1 MSWSALLRRLLF
13 LVILVIFG
21 FAGFVA
27 ACTPARHLLDTADP
41 TPSGPAPEPELFSGL
56 GSGPDERLAAWEA
69 LRPALQDALDMFCAY
84 VKIVLRACESPLRT
98 MARNA
103 GESEDIIIEKVR
115 EEQGDK
121 GYDFLNRCMVSTYE
135 RGIIDPKKVTRCALE
150 NAASAAGTLLTTSH
164 AIVKV

>member
-1 MSWSALLRRLLF
+1 
-13 LVILVIFG
+13 
-21 FAGFVA
+21 
-27 ACTPARHLLDTADP
+27 
-41 TPSGPAPEPELFSGL
+41 
-56 GSGPDERLAAWEA
+56 
-69 LRPALQDALDMFCAY
+69 
-84 VKIVLRACESPLRT
+84 

-115 EEQGDK
+115 EEQGDR
-121 GYDFLNRCMVSTYE
+121 GYDFLNRCMVGMYE